1 MRKLTPF
8 PFLAGALLMAG
19 CSTYGVKVEHAE
31 LTRFQ
36 PGVTPCAEIVQALQP
51 RQPTRD
57 SQRSNH
63 TRQLTYVY
71 GHSDADAGAIA
82 LAVLGIPAGRT
93 QTEQTTVT
101 IDCDTAGLLTEY
113 ATTKG
118 QMGVGVGVT
127 GGQKQ

>member
-1 MRKLTPF
+1 MRKMIRVASLVVVVVT
-8 PFLAGALLMAG
+8 G
-19 CSTYGVKVEHAE
+19 CTTYGHKVTHEE

-36 PGVTPCAEIVQALQP
+36 PGVTPCVEIVEALKP
-51 RQPTRD
+51 RQPTTD
-57 SQRSNH
+57 MQRSNR
-63 TRQLTYVY
+63 TRQITYVY

-93 QTEQTTVT
+93 QSEQTTVT

-127 GGQKQ
+127 GGAKQ